1 MANNDVLLIADNVVD
16 ISNGDEGG
24 GGGPTSADDDEEEEE
39 DVYSLVC
46 TCIKIQSG
54 VSRKAQFVYYY
65 HTNVICNG

>member
-1 MANNDVLLIADNVVD
+1 MANNDVLLIADIVFD
-16 ISNGDEGG
+16 YSISDEGG
-24 GGGPTSADDDEEEEE
+24 GGGPTAADDDDEEE

-46 TCIKIQSG
+46 SCINIQNG

>member
-16 ISNGDEGG
+16 VSNGDEGG
-24 GGGPTSADDDEEEEE
+24 GGGPTAADDDDEEE

-46 TCIKIQSG
+46 TCINIQNG

>member
-16 ISNGDEGG
+16 VSNGDEGG
-24 GGGPTSADDDEEEEE
+24 GGPTAADDDDEEE

-46 TCIKIQSG
+46 TCINIQSG

>member
-16 ISNGDEGG
+16 VSNGDEGG
-24 GGGPTSADDDEEEEE
+24 GGPTAADEEEE
-39 DVYSLVC
+39 DVYLLVC
-46 TCIKIQSG
+46 TCINIQSG

>member
-16 ISNGDEGG
+16 VSNGDEGG
-24 GGGPTSADDDEEEEE
+24 GGGPTAADDDEEEE

-46 TCIKIQSG
+46 TCINIQSG